1 MIKRTDKPTLMIVD
15 DEQNFTESLRLA
27 IEDAYRVSVAGSLE
41 HAREFLKNSMP
52 DAILLDLR
60 LPDGNGVE
68 LLRELQAF
76 SRLPVVIIM
85 TALGTADS
93 FIKAQ
98 HGGAV
103 DYFSKPLDI
112 SELKKVL
119 KIELEKKD
127 LAERPSGK
135 EVNTVKQPELFNG

>member
-1 MIKRTDKPTLMIVD
+1 MISTANRPTLMIVD

-41 HAREFLKNSMP
+41 RAREFLRGSLP

-68 LLRELQAF
+68 LFRELQAV

-85 TALGTADS
+85 TAFGTVDS
-93 FIKAQ
+93 FIRAQ
-98 HGGAV
+98 HEGAV
-103 DYFSKPLDI
+103 DYFAKPLDI

-119 KIELEKKD
+119 RIELGKRK
-127 LAERPSGK
+127 LPERASTS
-135 EVNTVKQPELFNG
+135 EH